1 MANEINADISNVQE
15 PIVSDVEVSNETL
28 ANLEEAQNTIEVDLK
43 EQEKIDTS
51 VEQGKNEISVKLEV
65 NQSVEPSTN
74 DYNRLINKP
83 QINSVELIGNKSLD
97 DLDIQVKGD
106 YPDMPLSNNE
116 IEELLNNFV

>member
-15 PIVSDVEVSNETL
+15 SIISNVDVSNETL
-28 ANLEEAQNTIEVDLK
+28 ANLEEVQNTIDIDLK

-51 VEQGKNEISVKLEV
+51 IEQGKNEISVKLEV

-74 DYNRLINKP
+74 DYNKLINKP

-97 DLDIQVKGD
+97 ELDIQVKGD

>member
-1 MANEINADISNVQE
+1 MSNEINAEIENKQE
-15 PIVSDVEVSNETL
+15 LIPEIDVEKEQV
-28 ANLEEAQNTIEVDLK
+28 VDLQENQEVEAK
-43 EQEKIDTS
+43 VEEQEEINTS
-51 VEQGKNEISVKLEV
+51 VEQNNNELNVELKVREAI
-65 NQSVEPSTN
+65 EPSTN

-97 DLDIQVKGD
+97 ELDIQVKGD

>member
-1 MANEINADISNVQE
+1 MSNEINAEIENKQE
-15 PIVSDVEVSNETL
+15 LIPEIDVEKEQV
-28 ANLEEAQNTIEVDLK
+28 VDLQENQEVEVK
-43 EQEKIDTS
+43 VEEQEEINTS
-51 VEQGKNEISVKLEV
+51 VEQNNNELNVELKVREAI
-65 NQSVEPSTN
+65 EPSTN

-97 DLDIQVKGD
+97 ELDIQVKGD